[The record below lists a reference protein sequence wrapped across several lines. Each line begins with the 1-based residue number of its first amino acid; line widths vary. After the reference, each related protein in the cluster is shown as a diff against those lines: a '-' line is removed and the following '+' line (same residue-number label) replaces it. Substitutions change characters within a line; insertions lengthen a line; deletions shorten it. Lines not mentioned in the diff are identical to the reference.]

1 MAEDTP
7 NVLFQSI
14 ADAATA
20 TWFAHRASTPNSKQ
34 SPSIRHDST
43 QAQAPTLTSM
53 PPPASA
59 TPAASASPV
68 PSSVHPRPAEGL
80 ASGTS
85 PAASSTPSPTSS
97 RRESEAQA
105 SGDASIR
112 SDITAW
118 QSTLQVLPPEF
129 ANSELPL
136 HPLAQALCGQPTLRA
151 VEWNQYR
158 QQGGFVPRTPHDF
171 SSLMIYLSGQV
182 NPNPCRNCLL
192 RNGPFARCI
201 VSPPAVLAV
210 STIRHAC
217 ANCTYQNQYK
227 KCTNEPISEQEK
239 TRSEISRPSSIAR
252 PRLMV
257 PRKPKSNARTNDRKE
272 LGREQMVQERRQPIH
287 NAKSRRRQE
296 QLQQQ
301 LQQLQELKEKRRD
314 ASMTQTVGT
323 MDLGLGPNTNFK
335 SFDEKLRHVRASSPR
350 SRRQMAAETLQW
362 QAAIATVEAEKSA
375 PAPYLPIQTS
385 INSVTSDNHP
395 QAWRNN
401 YAASQPISTT
411 AITSAMQSPPRGH
424 SPMAGANSY
433 NAENMPEPMD
443 EDESDD
449 DHEDE
454 YEGTQWV
461 GPNHIG
467 PMIKGPR

>member
-1 MAEDTP
+1 MAADAP
-7 NVLFQSI
+7 NALFQSI

-20 TWFAHRASTPNSKQ
+20 TWYAHRASTPSSKQ

-43 QAQAPTLTSM
+43 QAQALTPM
-53 PPPASA
+53 PPPPAAA
-59 TPAASASPV
+59 TPVASASPV
-68 PSSVHPRPAEGL
+68 PSPAHPRATEGL
-80 ASGTS
+80 VSGTS
-85 PAASSTPSPTSS
+85 PAASPTPSPTSS
-97 RRESEAQA
+97 RGDSEVQV
-105 SGDASIR
+105 SRDASIR

-136 HPLAQALCGQPTLRA
+136 HPLAQALSGQPTLRA

-192 RNGPFARCI
+192 RNGPFARCV

-239 TRSEISRPSSIAR
+239 MRSEISRPSSMAR
-252 PRLMV
+252 PRSTV
-257 PRKPKSNARTNDRKE
+257 PRKPKSNVRTNDRKE
-272 LGREQMVQERRQPIH
+272 LGLEQILQERLLPKPN
-287 NAKSRRRQE
+287 NAKERRRHERLKKRLQIQQQE
-296 QLQQQ
+296 QP
-301 LQQLQELKEKRRD
+301 ENRGDVSVTEAR
-314 ASMTQTVGT
+314 GG
-323 MDLGLGPNTNFK
+323 LGLGNNSL
-335 SFDEKLRHVRASSPR
+335 SFDEKLRHIRASSPR
-350 SRRQMAAETLQW
+350 SRRRIAAETLQW

-375 PAPYLPIQTS
+375 PAPDLSIQTS
-385 INSVTSDNHP
+385 INSVTPNNHF
-395 QAWRNN
+395 QASFNN
-401 YAASQPISTT
+401 YTASQPVSTT
-411 AITSAMQSPPRGH
+411 PLAFARHTPARDYSTRPETTS
-424 SPMAGANSY
+424 Y
-433 NAENMPEPMD
+433 DAENTAEPMD

-454 YEGTQWV
+454 YEGAQWV
-461 GPNHIG
+461 GPNHTG
-467 PMIKGPR
+467 PMIKGNRL